1 MNTDCKSQAN
11 RIWGA
16 TVRYQTTRTGGTEH
30 SPIFTSTVSL
40 NDKSYS
46 AIGSSRQ
53 DAEQAAAEA
62 LLRATNR
69 GEYWLHTAA
78 ESTVVPDV
86 MVTPLAPPS
95 PGPVKLD
102 SCNPTCFGYA
112 SPTGWDLHHSR
123 SRPAVALVID
133 YGTVRYAPK
142 AQYMP
147 GVQIFP
153 LLKAATLPKPH
164 QRNNSIAKR
173 FVSAEQYN
181 DKHELQTRV
190 ALRLGRL
197 MEKEP
202 PVRIYV
208 VSKLLNIV
216 DMQHILE
223 GTGCRPAF
231 TYTIPTQF
239 VVTRPVKNG
248 VH

>member
-1 MNTDCKSQAN
+1 MRLAFWCSTRSVSWISCGSSVSFSRHARTDTSKVHVTAERSPTQRQVMNTDCKSQAN

-102 SCNPTCFGYA
+102 LCNPTCFGYA

-153 LLKAATLPKPH
+153 LLKAAT
-164 QRNNSIAKR
+164 
-173 FVSAEQYN
+173 
-181 DKHELQTRV
+181 
-190 ALRLGRL
+190 
-197 MEKEP
+197 
-202 PVRIYV
+202 
-208 VSKLLNIV
+208 
-216 DMQHILE
+216 
-223 GTGCRPAF
+223 
-231 TYTIPTQF
+231 
-239 VVTRPVKNG
+239 
-248 VH
+248 